1 MTNYYTEFIT
11 ANNIKT
17 NDFIN
22 INNNMCKV
30 LNIKCEN
37 IVNTEYLYLI
47 KCINENEKV
56 VDIKIPYNTNLKNN
70 KEILKYNF
78 LYTFDIWI
86 PSVNNNYI
94 KLIGDFISYDY
105 AEEYI
110 KQHNYKDYYIIK
122 NIDNIYDITNELI

>member
-1 MTNYYTEFIT
+1 MTNYYTEYIT

-22 INNNMCKV
+22 IHNNMCKV
-30 LNIKCEN
+30 LNIKCEH

-47 KCINENEKV
+47 KCINEHEKV

-110 KQHNYKDYYIIK
+110 KQHNYNNYYIIK

>member
-110 KQHNYKDYYIIK
+110 KQYNYNDYYIIK